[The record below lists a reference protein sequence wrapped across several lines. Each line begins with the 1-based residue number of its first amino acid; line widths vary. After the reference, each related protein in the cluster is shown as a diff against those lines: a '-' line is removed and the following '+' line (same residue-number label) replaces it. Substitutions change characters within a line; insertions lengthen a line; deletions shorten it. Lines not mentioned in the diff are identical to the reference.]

1 MIIHVRIEDVIE
13 FHPAIHGFRHCCGT
27 GTCTLEAKL
36 QMQLASYLCQP
47 LYQIFLDL
55 SKAYDTL
62 DRDRT
67 MSILE
72 AYGVGPHVRSIIR
85 AVWDAELIIPKSGG
99 YFGEPFHA
107 RRGVRQGD
115 IISPIIFNIVVDT
128 IVREWYAYM
137 NIGTVIEDTFGLG
150 TMFYANNGR
159 LSGTDPVRLQQ
170 GLTIVTDLFKRMGL
184 HLNTNKTKPM
194 VYFGGAGSKH
204 MSAEAYAH
212 RFDKFLPTATE
223 GCRKG
228 ELPSM
233 QQTYES
239 STPSLT
245 ST

>member
-1 MIIHVRIEDVIE
+1 M
-13 FHPAIHGFRHCCGT
+13 
-27 GTCTLEAKL
+27 EAKL

-72 AYGVGPHVRSIIR
+72 AYGIGPHVRSIIR

-115 IISPIIFNIVVDT
+115 IISPVIFNIVVDA

-137 NIGTVIEDTFGLG
+137 NIGTVIEDTFGLE
-150 TMFYANNGR
+150 TTFYADDGR
-159 LSGTDPVRLQQ
+159 LSGTDPV
-170 GLTIVTDLFKRMGL
+170 
-184 HLNTNKTKPM
+184 
-194 VYFGGAGSKH
+194 
-204 MSAEAYAH
+204 
-212 RFDKFLPTATE
+212 
-223 GCRKG
+223 
-228 ELPSM
+228 
-233 QQTYES
+233 
-239 STPSLT
+239 
-245 ST
+245 